1 MKKVFF
7 SFLFLMVSVMAW
19 SNDEFTTP
27 ALDQNFSKLNHLE
40 SYVNNHPGATIET
53 LKSEN
58 NELIQNLSIEE
69 SSISV
74 ANTAGDMPIVGGF
87 WWGCCLGVIG
97 LLLVYFI
104 TDNDRDQVKSAL
116 WGCLIATLLWGL
128 GGIWNPFSW

>member
-7 SFLFLMVSVMAW
+7 SILFLMVSVMAW

-27 ALDQNFSKLNHLE
+27 ALDQNFTKLNQLE

-58 NELIQNLSIEE
+58 NELIQNLALEE
-69 SSISV
+69 SSISA
-74 ANTAGDMPIVGGF
+74 ANVAGDMPIVGGF

-104 TDNDRDQVKSAL
+104 TDNDKDQVKSAL

-128 GGIWNPFSW
+128 GGVWNPFSW

>member
-1 MKKVFF
+1 
-7 SFLFLMVSVMAW
+7 MAW
-19 SNDEFTTP
+19 SNDEFATP
-27 ALDQNFSKLNHLE
+27 ELDQNFTKLNQLE

-58 NELIQNLSIEE
+58 NELIQNLALEE
-69 SSISV
+69 SSISA
-74 ANTAGDMPIVGGF
+74 ANVAGDMPIVGGF

-104 TDNDRDQVKSAL
+104 TDNDKDQVKSAL

-128 GGIWNPFSW
+128 GGVWNPFSW

>member
-1 MKKVFF
+1 
-7 SFLFLMVSVMAW
+7 MVSVMAW

-27 ALDQNFSKLNHLE
+27 ALDQNFSKLNQLE

-74 ANTAGDMPIVGGF
+74 NNMAGDMPIVGGF

>member
-27 ALDQNFSKLNHLE
+27 ALDQNFSKLNQLE

-74 ANTAGDMPIVGGF
+74 NNMAGDMPIVGGF